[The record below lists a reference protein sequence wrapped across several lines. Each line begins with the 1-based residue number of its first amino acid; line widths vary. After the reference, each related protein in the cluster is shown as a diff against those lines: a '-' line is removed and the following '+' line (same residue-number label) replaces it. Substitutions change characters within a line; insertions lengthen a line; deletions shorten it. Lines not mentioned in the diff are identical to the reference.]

1 MSEYGLELE
10 ASTPGD
16 VYRYGMLLL
25 EMFTGRR
32 PTDAAFV
39 DDLGLHN
46 CVKMA
51 LPEQVWKIVD
61 PSLIPEEVEQ
71 NRQIYQVD
79 AGEEDIGLSVDINKV
94 QKCVVSIFH
103 VGLGCSQTSSQERM
117 STKQVAR
124 ELPVIRGVFQ
134 RS

>member
-1 MSEYGLELE
+1 MGLE
-10 ASTPGD
+10 ASTQGD
-16 VYRYGMLLL
+16 VYSYGMLLL

-39 DDLGLHN
+39 DDLDLHN

-61 PSLIPEEVEQ
+61 PSLLPEEVEQ

-79 AGEEDIGLSVDINKV
+79 AGDEDIGLSGDINKV
-94 QKCVVSIFH
+94 QKCLVSIFQ
-103 VGLGCSQTSSQERM
+103 VGLGCSQKSSKDRM
-117 STKQVAR
+117 DMKQVAR
-124 ELPVIRGVFQ
+124 ELHLIRDAFQ
-134 RS
+134 RC